1 MPISQALSRMR
12 YLLPLLTCAA
22 VFGAAEPAADAVD
35 PQLASKAHAVLQENC
50 FKCHGPDKH
59 KGDLRLDSAEAV
71 KKGGEDGVVV
81 VPGDPDKSL
90 LIKAVGWAD
99 KDSRMPPKK
108 KLSDEQIAV
117 LTAWVK
123 AGATWPEAAAP
134 AKTP

>member
-1 MPISQALSRMR
+1 MR
-12 YLLPLLTCAA
+12 YVLYVLSCVVVAGA
-22 VFGAAEPAADAVD
+22 VEPAAEAVD
-35 PQLASKAHAVLQENC
+35 PQLATKAHAVLQENC

-59 KGDLRLDSAEAV
+59 KGNLRLDSAEAV

-81 VPGDPDKSL
+81 VVGDPDTSM

-99 KDSRMPPKK
+99 KDTRMPPKK

-123 AGATWPEAAAP
+123 AGAAWPEAAAAAP
-134 AKTP
+134 AKKP

>member
-1 MPISQALSRMR
+1 MR
-12 YLLPLLTCAA
+12 YVLSILSCIA
-22 VFGAAEPAADAVD
+22 VAGAVEPAAEAVD
-35 PQLASKAHAVLQENC
+35 PQLASKAHAVLKENC

-59 KGDLRLDSAEAV
+59 KGGLRLDSAEAV

-81 VPGDPDKSL
+81 VAGEPDTSL

-123 AGATWPEAAAP
+123 AGAAWPEAAAP
-134 AKTP
+134 AAVPVKSP